1 MPRHLLTRVFA
12 MFAAAKSE
20 LVIIFVLVVVTAFLA
35 LSLVIS

>member
-12 MFAAAKSE
+12 MLAAAKSE